1 MYKKIMSIILLSACI
16 SLGLILPAYADA
28 VAPPVKAD
36 TLTLVIVL
44 GAGVTIIWV
53 AAYMAVKHFK
63 NKKDK

>member
-53 AAYMAVKHFK
+53 VAYFAIQYFK
-63 NKKDK
+63 RKNSK

>member
-1 MYKKIMSIILLSACI
+1 MYKKIMSIILLSVCI

-28 VAPPVKAD
+28 VAPPVKTD
-36 TLTLVIVL
+36 TLVVVIIMGALVTV
-44 GAGVTIIWV
+44 IWV